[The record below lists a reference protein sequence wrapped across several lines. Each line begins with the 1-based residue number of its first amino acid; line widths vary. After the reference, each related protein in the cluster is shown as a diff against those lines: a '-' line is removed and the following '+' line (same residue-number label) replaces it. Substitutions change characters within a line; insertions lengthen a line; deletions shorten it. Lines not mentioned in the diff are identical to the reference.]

1 MMAASEGVRTTHP
14 EEPDDAERVA
24 VLEGQI
30 QDLRDMLAKMRHS
43 RNQWLVH
50 AARLSQELAAPRRP
64 WWRRLAG

>member
-1 MMAASEGVRTTHP
+1 MAMGEVERMTHP

-43 RNQWLVH
+43 RNQWQVH
-50 AARLSQELAAPRRP
+50 AARLTQELAAPRRP
-64 WWRRLAG
+64 WWRQLAG